1 MRFAFKS
8 KEDEVT
14 AGMAQKGHVD
24 ILSSI
29 EAAKT
34 LTKLV
39 KINIF
44 RTLEVN
50 KSIKQSTEH
59 VF

>member
-1 MRFAFKS
+1 
-8 KEDEVT
+8 
-14 AGMAQKGHVD
+14 MAEKGPVD

-44 RTLEVN
+44 RTSEIN

-59 VF
+59 VLKRKVKFQ